1 MVLVETLDALL
12 KIGEL
17 VAVDEGDA
25 CAKTL
30 GASAVARGKGDGTDT
45 IV

>member
-1 MVLVETLDALL
+1 MVLVEAFGAFLEV
-12 KIGEL
+12 GEL